1 MSNDGKDGNE
11 GSPVEIGTDRAAPD
25 GGESGIGVPV
35 VKLVPPELVQRARE
49 GDAGAFEKLYRMH
62 VGRVYA
68 VCLRMTADPVKA
80 EEATQE
86 AFVKAW
92 HRLDQFQGRSAFS
105 SWLHRLAVNVVLD
118 AKRAEKRRAGEPW
131 PEEDEGGALPRDTT
145 DPGTRL
151 DLERAIRSLPSGAR
165 TAFVLHDVEGYRH
178 REIAEMTGRAE
189 GTWKAQLHRA
199 RKLLREALTS

>member
-1 MSNDGKDGNE
+1 METG
-11 GSPVEIGTDRAAPD
+11 IDRASP
-25 GGESGIGVPV
+25 GGSDEVGGAPV
-35 VKLVPPELVQRARE
+35 VKLVPPELIQRAQE
-49 GDAGAFEKLYRMH
+49 GDTAAFERLYRLH
-62 VGRVYA
+62 VGRIHA
-68 VCLRMTADPVKA
+68 VCLRMTADPQKA

-131 PEEDEGGALPRDTT
+131 PADDETASLPRDTR
-145 DPGTRL
+145 DPGVRI

>member
-1 MSNDGKDGNE
+1 MVDGENGGGPLETGADRIETDDGRKPT
-11 GSPVEIGTDRAAPD
+11 GA
-25 GGESGIGVPV
+25 PV
-35 VKLVPPELVQRARE
+35 VKMVPPELVARARD
-49 GDAGAFEKLYRMH
+49 GDEAAFESLYRMH
-62 VGRVYA
+62 AGRVYA
-68 VCLRMTADPVKA
+68 VCLRMTGDPVRA

-131 PEEDEGGALPRDTT
+131 PEDESSSAMAMLASRPDRPDE
-145 DPGTRL
+145 RM
-151 DLERAIRSLPSGAR
+151 DLERAIAALPSGAR

-199 RKLLREALTS
+199 RQLLREALA

>member
-1 MSNDGKDGNE
+1 ME
-11 GSPVEIGTDRAAPD
+11 PGTDRIPPQ
-25 GGESGIGVPV
+25 GGEPTGEAPV
-35 VKLVPPELVQRARE
+35 VRLVPPELVERARE
-49 GDAGAFEKLYRMH
+49 GDAAAFEKLYRSH

-68 VCLRMTADPVKA
+68 VCLRMTADPVRA

-92 HRLDQFQGRSAFS
+92 HRLDRFEGRSAFS

-131 PEEDEGGALPRDTT
+131 PEEGEETSLRVE
-145 DPGTRL
+145 PGEPGVRL
-151 DLERAIRSLPSGAR
+151 DLERAIRRLPSGAR

-199 RKLLREALTS
+199 RKLLREALEE